1 MQRFA
6 RWLAPFAVAFLA
18 AVPASAQQ
26 RVAQCLTLEQCI
38 AEVRDPAIRVNG
50 TDIPAKQ
57 RITAFGDDAVVA
69 LLPLLVDP
77 DGRIR
82 EDAGYLLHSFRDIDP
97 RHYEAL
103 LAGWNYGSGRRNGW
117 LIVPIATTRT
127 DAALALLWAD
137 FERDPSTGS
146 NSQIFFALPFFGPE
160 RLQPLLLDRIERC
173 RQSADGKPCDGILAL
188 LDAME
193 KPLLAN
199 RRADTIGLFGDV
211 MADLAA
217 NGATDKA
224 RYTGETYLLAR
235 QHPMGLALRIA
246 RLDALDVDAL
256 AQDEEAFAPIY
267 PITEIS
273 RFGEKARS
281 AGPSIAR
288 FLDLRL
294 DPEVRAAAALAL
306 GRIAAADQASALLA
320 QEPDLWDDW
329 LLAYNT
335 AEALGRLRAGEARPL
350 LERLAAKHWHRG
362 VRNNARRGLNALSGG
377 VFGLPESEPQ
387 GPVAPDED
395 ELRFLSDI
403 RWAGDEADQRC
414 RLAGKDITLRSD
426 PAGRVRFPAKGD
438 NRIDFAA
445 VSESRSRAV
454 REHVP
459 VSLIRGRVTAI
470 YPDRRGDLIG
480 FNGGEF
486 GGGLVLLPEM
496 GQPRVIVNEQVDFL
510 WEMDGKLYVAAGLS
524 HLGLDQGNVHVVD
537 LRSLAVE
544 RVIRLPASPYQLVL
558 RADRTAIVTTG
569 AGDLRIAED
578 GTPLDPAA
586 GCD

>member
-1 MQRFA
+1 MQGSFR
-6 RWLAPFAVAFLA
+6 RLAVVALA
-18 AVPASAQQ
+18 ALLASPASAQQ
-26 RVAQCLTLEQCI
+26 KTAQCLTLEQCI

-97 RHYEAL
+97 RHYAAL

-127 DAALALLWAD
+127 DAALELLWAD
-137 FERDPSTGS
+137 FERDPGTGS

-173 RQSADGKPCDGILAL
+173 RRSADGTPCDGILAL
-188 LDAME
+188 FDAME
-193 KPLLAN
+193 DPLLAN
-199 RRADTIGLFGDV
+199 RRTPTIGLFGDA

-224 RYTGETYLLAR
+224 RYTAETYLLAR

-246 RLDALDVDAL
+246 RLDALDVEAL
-256 AQDEEAFAPIY
+256 ARDEEAFAPIY

-273 RFGEKARS
+273 RFGEQARS

-288 FLDLRL
+288 FLDPRL

-306 GRIAAADQASALLA
+306 GRIGAADQASALVA
-320 QEPDLWDDW
+320 QEPGLRDDW

-335 AEALGRLRAGEARPL
+335 AEALGRLQAAEARPL
-350 LERLAAKHWHRG
+350 LERLAASHWHRG
-362 VRNNARRGLNALSGG
+362 VRNNARRGLNALSGS

-387 GPVAPDED
+387 GPVVPDED
-395 ELRFLSDI
+395 VLRFLSDV
-403 RWAGDEADQRC
+403 RWAGDDADQRC
-414 RLAGKDITLRSD
+414 RIAGKDVTLRSD
-426 PAGRVRFPAKGD
+426 PAGRIRFPARGVS
-438 NRIDFAA
+438 RIDFAP
-445 VSESRSRAV
+445 VSETRYRAV
-454 REHVP
+454 REHIP
-459 VSLIRGRVTAI
+459 VEFVQGRVTAI
-470 YPDRRGDLIG
+470 YPHQRGDLIA

-486 GGGLVLLPEM
+486 GGGLVVLPEN
-496 GQPRVIVNEQVDFL
+496 GQPRTIVNEQVDFL
-510 WEMDGKLYVAAGLS
+510 WEMEGKLYVAAGLS
-524 HLGLDQGNVHVVD
+524 HLGLDQGNLHVVD

-558 RADRTAIVTTG
+558 GADRTAIVTTG

-578 GTPLDPAA
+578 GTPLDAAA